1 MVKSLGLECSTLTTR
16 PLLHQF
22 EILINLQSYIV
33 PYCIFVYLTDTEIA
47 ELNLVGVRKIHP
59 TPTVAQTVF
68 DKSLSSKKKNN
79 DIYSHL
85 LKNSKKGRC
94 VINDLLIK
102 MAPQEMFR
110 SIF

>member
-68 DKSLSSKKKNN
+68 DKSLSSKKK
-79 DIYSHL
+79 IMIFIVICWKIL
-85 LKNSKKGRC
+85 KKGDVSLMTC
-94 VINDLLIK
+94 L
-102 MAPQEMFR
+102 
-110 SIF
+110 